1 MKKLTIIGGG
11 SVRAPFF
18 ANSLA
23 KRAHTLHIST
33 LCLYD
38 IDSEKLRVIGS
49 IAKHA
54 VAKIAPDLQVIL
66 ETDLTKAITGTDY
79 FVTTIR
85 VGGDHSRVVDE
96 QIAIKNGVLGQ
107 ETTGAGGF
115 FMAARSIPVLAD
127 YCRRIKEL
135 APNAWIFNFTN
146 PSGLVTQAMHS
157 LGYDHVIGICDTP
170 SSTKLRIAE
179 AMDTAQ
185 RGMGLDWAG
194 AQELIRRSL
203 AEARTVSG
211 ADLACGAG
219 TDHLDPSDARSL
231 DDVIRAYEEQVGFVE
246 KHGGRAIMMASR
258 ALARLARSPDDYRK
272 VYGRILGQAKD
283 KVVLHWLGD
292 MFDPQLKGYWGA
304 GEFEPA
310 LGAVLSI
317 IGENRDKVE
326 GIKISLLENAKEVVL
341 RDRLPEGVL
350 CFTGDDFNYAEL
362 IEGDGR
368 KYSHAL
374 LGIFDAVAPQAS
386 SALASL
392 AAGDVATFRSV
403 IEPTVPLSRKIFEAP
418 TQYYK
423 AGVVFLAWLNG
434 HQDHFT
440 MPSGMQSARGVMH
453 YADVFRLADRANVLD
468 RPELAA

>member
-1 MKKLTIIGGG
+1 MPISLSLPRADGGIEAYALVG
-11 SVRAPFF
+11 TPTQRPSAVPVFNRIAYAAAHVVSNPRRDTRPWEAP
-18 ANSLA
+18 AVDWDATLA
-23 KRAHTLHIST
+23 FRHHL
-33 LCLYD
+33 
-38 IDSEKLRVIGS
+38 
-49 IAKHA
+49 
-54 VAKIAPDLQVIL
+54 
-66 ETDLTKAITGTDY
+66 
-79 FVTTIR
+79 
-85 VGGDHSRVVDE
+85 
-96 QIAIKNGVLGQ
+96 
-107 ETTGAGGF
+107 
-115 FMAARSIPVLAD
+115 
-127 YCRRIKEL
+127 
-135 APNAWIFNFTN
+135 W
-146 PSGLVTQAMHS
+146 S
-157 LGYDHVIGICDTP
+157 LGF
-170 SSTKLRIAE
+170 RIAE

-203 AEARTVSG
+203 AEARTVPG

-219 TDHLDPSDARSL
+219 TDHLDPSDASTL

-258 ALARLARSPDDYRK
+258 ALARIARSPDDYRK

-304 GEFEPA
+304 GSFEPA
-310 LGAVLSI
+310 LDAVLSI

-326 GIKISLLENAKEVVL
+326 GIKISLLENAKEVAL

-392 AAGDVATFRSV
+392 AAGEVATFRAV

-440 MPSGMQSARGVMH
+440 MPSGMQSARGAMH

-468 RPELAA
+468 RPELAAARMKNLMAVLGVAQD